1 MIKLNLRVTKIF
13 DFETAH
19 ALWGYDGKCANIHG
33 HSYKLTVSI
42 AGKIID
48 DLNAVKNGMIIDFS
62 DLKKIVKSTVI
73 DPFDHALLVNGNT
86 PHANYAKVESG
97 FSKIILC
104 DYQPTCENM
113 LLEIVKRI
121 LAALPSHIS
130 LKYAKLQETETSFA
144 EWFLEDNLS

>member
-1 MIKLNLRVTKIF
+1 VNLRVTKIF

-42 AGKIID
+42 TGPIIKD
-48 DLNAVKNGMIIDFS
+48 DTAVKNGMIIDFS
-62 DLKKIVKSTVI
+62 DLKAIVKSTI
-73 DPFDHALLVNGNT
+73 IEDFDHCLLVNGNT
-86 PHANYAKVESG
+86 PHAKYRDVENG

-113 LLEIVKRI
+113 LLDMVQKLIP
-121 LAALPSHIS
+121 ALPEHIQ
-130 LKYAKLQETETSFA
+130 LKYVKLQETHTSFA
-144 EWFLEDNLS
+144 EWFAADN